1 MSGLNDSSNKTR
13 VVHMVLSIVI
23 AWHEVDESPPKP
35 TFSFRKKKIYIYI
48 YIYLATK
55 RKKVYKTGI
64 LRTSKPSP
72 KINPKP
78 FMILC
83 SNSSLP
89 SRYYDVLSRTIYVQK
104 AWPRPKSIPN
114 AHSRI
119 IVSQNPSKAS
129 EDSKSK
135 PSGERQI
142 PYKKPFKPF
151 HFCLFHR
158 SLTLNSLSLS
168 KTLPKP

>member
-13 VVHMVLSIVI
+13 IVHVVLSIAVT
-23 AWHEVDESPPKP
+23 WHGVDESPPKP
-35 TFSFRKKKIYIYI
+35 TFSFRKKKKIYI

-83 SNSSLP
+83 SNSSL
-89 SRYYDVLSRTIYVQK
+89 
-104 AWPRPKSIPN
+104 A
-114 AHSRI
+114 
-119 IVSQNPSKAS
+119 
-129 EDSKSK
+129 
-135 PSGERQI
+135 
-142 PYKKPFKPF
+142 
-151 HFCLFHR
+151 
-158 SLTLNSLSLS
+158 
-168 KTLPKP
+168 